1 MFCDC
6 GHLHADI
13 IFVIFSPDVREFFS
27 LDNPKNAETTDDDDD
42 QPGADESDTQVTYQV
57 HSNLFAAA
65 TLESLFG
72 KMCIL
77 YVPSLNF
84 NSRLILQ
91 FHEVHV
97 SLLEFYALPGC
108 PWGGRFER
116 IDCSVKELLV
126 WSHFPLHSVPSTTS
140 NTHPPSFPLPLPL
153 SHPPL
158 RTPFH
163 LHVQLTLLRQTMDIN
178 YYWLFLAKFHLFICN
193 QTLYNA
199 DPSPRQTS
207 KAGSKDGW
215 LRQSSL

>member
-126 WSHFPLHSVPSTTS
+126 WSHFPLHSVPPSPFISSTTS
-140 NTHPPSFPLPLPL
+140 A
-153 SHPPL
+153 
-158 RTPFH
+158 
-163 LHVQLTLLRQTMDIN
+163 I
-178 YYWLFLAKFHLFICN
+178 
-193 QTLYNA
+193 
-199 DPSPRQTS
+199 PSPSPNSIPLTCTVN
-207 KAGSKDGW
+207 
-215 LRQSSL
+215 SLKTDNGHQLLLAVSGQISLVHL